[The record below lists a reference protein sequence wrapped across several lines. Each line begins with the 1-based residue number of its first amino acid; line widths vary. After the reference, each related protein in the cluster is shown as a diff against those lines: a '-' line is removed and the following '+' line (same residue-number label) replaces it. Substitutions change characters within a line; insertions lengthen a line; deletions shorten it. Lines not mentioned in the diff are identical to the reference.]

1 MGLLYGALGEA
12 VFFTGVEKNQDIVTF
27 ASYAPTC
34 KGHGFK
40 LVYMSPNEDKV
51 AIQLDCNVKD
61 EYKAYLLTGEQT
73 YMNSFES
80 P

>member
-51 AIQLDCNVKD
+51 ATARL
-61 EYKAYLLTGEQT
+61 
-73 YMNSFES
+73 
-80 P
+80 